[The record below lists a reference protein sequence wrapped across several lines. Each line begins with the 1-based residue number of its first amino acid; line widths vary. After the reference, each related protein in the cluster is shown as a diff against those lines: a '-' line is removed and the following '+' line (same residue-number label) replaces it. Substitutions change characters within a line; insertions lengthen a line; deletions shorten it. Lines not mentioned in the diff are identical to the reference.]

1 MKIDEENDDD
11 DTIPEEYF
19 DMISSFEDKVAFVEE
34 LDELHDVFKTM
45 KYTDVDFKHG
55 LDYRERMSRLAE
67 ESEEDDWDDD
77 EQDED
82 DDEEEEMSGD
92 SYELVKCLRPIP
104 DHVGTVSPDVEL
116 YDESRMCLQDNGE
129 IQSVMNNCRGKVEQ
143 VLSDH
148 LAVLSLQQEDK
159 KIKVLCSSE
168 DTFLLDITEQ
178 FHQFKHFKANNEL
191 RFDSAQQV
199 WSLSARQRQESLFSV
214 LREDQEEWTTI
225 SQIFGDCS
233 RQLYYAVKTQLR
245 VFTIILFRKWG
256 RSLLPNDKEGG
267 FGCLE
272 LGFNDIKE
280 SWR

>member
-1 MKIDEENDDD
+1 MKIDEESDDDD
-11 DTIPEEYF
+11 DTMPDEYF
-19 DMISSFEDKVAFVEE
+19 DMITSFEDKVAFVEE

-82 DDEEEEMSGD
+82 DDEEEEEMSGD
-92 SYELVKCLRPIP
+92 SYEVMKQCLRPIP

-116 YDESRMCLQDNGE
+116 YDESKMCLQDNRE

-148 LAVLSLQQEDK
+148 LAVLSLQQGDK

-168 DTFLLDITEQ
+168 DTFLLDITER

-225 SQIFGDCS
+225 SQIFRGCS
-233 RQLYYAVKTQLR
+233 RQLYCAMETQLR
-245 VFTIILFRKWG
+245 VFMIDAF
-256 RSLLPNDKEGG
+256 P
-267 FGCLE
+267 
-272 LGFNDIKE
+272 
-280 SWR
+280 